1 MASAS
6 PFTAANRQEF
16 ALPVPPPLS
25 HTRSAHNMHD
35 QSIGTPLREDPAFIS
50 PMQTPQG
57 SPSKNRMPPGAFDL
71 PDVFSNAMK
80 LVPTQGQPNNT
91 ALQAKQSPTSPDKH
105 ADYDPFV
112 SYDTKAGA
120 PGSPTRKTGQENTPP
135 SNRQPQSHFVNDA
148 AQNRRNLYSPR
159 EDHSPT
165 RQKQSPFTGQP
176 TPEELEKL
184 QRPTVK
190 RLANVTQL
198 YFLDYYFELL
208 SYTANRQ
215 TRLQAFK
222 EHRPQPTASS
232 QEAEK
237 EQYSKDWKSY
247 INAERTNLRERRTKL
262 QHGDF
267 QILTQVGQG
276 GYGQV
281 YLAQKK
287 DTREVC
293 ALKVM
298 SKKLL
303 YKLDEIRHV
312 LTERDILTTAKSDWL
327 VRLLYAF
334 QDDNSIYLAME
345 YVPGGDFRT
354 LLNNTGV
361 LHNRHARFYIS
372 EMFLC
377 VDALHTLGYIHRDLK
392 PENFLIDGTG
402 HVKLT
407 DFGLAAGF
415 LAPAKI
421 ESMRIRLEEVGNLP
435 SHANPFGVRPTEDR
449 SLKERRD
456 GYRSL
461 RERDR
466 NYAKSIVGS
475 PDYMA
480 PEVLKGDE
488 YDFTVDYWSLG
499 CMLFE
504 ALAGYPPFA
513 GASVDET
520 WQNLKRWQSV
530 LRKPEYEDPNYFLSR
545 RTWDLITRLINIK
558 SGRLQSIQQVKSHDY
573 FREVSWDRL
582 RTERAPFVP
591 ELDSETDAGYFDD
604 FGSEKDM
611 AKYKEVLDKQE
622 ALERMAD
629 REGKMD
635 KQLFVGF
642 TFRYDRVFSPSFDF
656 SNTDF
661 RNRHRKPTV
670 DEDGKP
676 SSPRKPLSNVDESF
690 GTIF

>member
-1 MASAS
+1 MATTTPLALGGQNH
-6 PFTAANRQEF
+6 TF
-16 ALPVPPPLS
+16 ALPIPPPLL
-25 HTRSAHNMHD
+25 HTRSSN
-35 QSIGTPLREDPAFIS
+35 SIQDYAPVTPNGDREAFIS
-50 PMQTPQG
+50 PVQTPQG
-57 SPSKNRMPPGAFDL
+57 SPSKSQMPPGAFEL
-71 PDVFSNAMK
+71 PDVFTNAMK
-80 LVPTQGQPNNT
+80 LVPAQAQSNGKVLQTKQQGT
-91 ALQAKQSPTSPDKH
+91 TSPTKTVDH
-105 ADYDPFV
+105 DPFGGQ
-112 SYDTKAGA
+112 DAKCGA
-120 PGSPTRKTGQENTPP
+120 PGSPLRKQGKENTPP
-135 SNRQPQSHFVNDA
+135 TQRPQMQQTNSYINQA
-148 AQNRRNLYSPR
+148 AQSRQEPYRPR
-159 EDHSPT
+159 GDEQSPT
-165 RQKQSPFTGQP
+165 RQKQPGTISGGL
-176 TPEELEKL
+176 TPEDIEKL
-184 QRPTVK
+184 TKANVK

-198 YFLDYYFELL
+198 YFLDYYFDLL
-208 SYTANRQ
+208 SYTHNRQ
-215 TRLQAFK
+215 NRLQAFK
-222 EHRPQPTASS
+222 DHNPAPTDAAS
-232 QEAEK
+232 ETEK
-237 EQYSKDWKSY
+237 EKFNELRTQYLGH
-247 INAERTNLRERRTKL
+247 ERANLRQRRTRMK
-262 QHGDF
+262 HGDF
-267 QILTQVGQG
+267 QILTQIGQG

-281 YLAQKK
+281 YLASKK
-287 DTREVC
+287 DTREIC

-303 YKLDEIRHV
+303 YKLDEVRHV
-312 LTERDILTTAKSDWL
+312 LTERDILTSAKSEWL

-334 QDDNSIYLAME
+334 QDDSSIYLAME

-392 PENFLIDGTG
+392 PENFLIDNTG

-421 ESMRIRLEEVGNLP
+421 ESMRIKLSSVGDIP
-435 SHANPFGVRPTEDR
+435 DSAVPFGRPMEQR
-449 SLKERRD
+449 SLKERRE

-461 RERDR
+461 RERDV

-480 PEVLKGDE
+480 PEVLKGEE

-513 GASVDET
+513 GATVDET

-530 LRKPEYEDPNYFLSR
+530 LRKPEYEDPSYFLSR
-545 RTWDLITRLINIK
+545 RTWDLITRLIAPK
-558 SGRLQSIQQVKSHDY
+558 GQRLRGMKAVQGHDY
-573 FREVSWDRL
+573 FREVGWEGIRA
-582 RTERAPFVP
+582 ERAPFVP

-629 REGKMD
+629 RGGKMERG
-635 KQLFVGF
+635 LFVGF
-642 TFRYDRVFSPSFDF
+642 TFK
-656 SNTDF
+656 
-661 RNRHRKPTV
+661 HRKPAT
-670 DEDGKP
+670 DENGTAA
-676 SSPRKPLSNVDESF
+676 SPRKPLGNVAEESF

>member
-1 MASAS
+1 MAAGTPMASGG
-6 PFTAANRQEF
+6 PNHDFT
-16 ALPVPPPLS
+16 LPIPPPLL
-25 HTRSAHNMHD
+25 HTRSSND
-35 QSIGTPLREDPAFIS
+35 VNEQPGTPRRDADAFIS
-50 PMQTPQG
+50 PVQTPTG
-57 SPSKNRMPPGAFDL
+57 SPSKNKMPPGAFDL

-80 LVPTQGQPNNT
+80 LVPTQGQPNGK
-91 ALQAKQSPTSPDKH
+91 ALQAKQQGTASPSK
-105 ADYDPFV
+105 AEFDPF
-112 SYDTKAGA
+112 SGQDAKGGA
-120 PGSPTRKTGQENTPP
+120 PGSPLRKQGKENTPP
-135 SNRQPQSHFVNDA
+135 AYRPQVQQTQSYVNQAAASRQEPYRTRGD
-148 AQNRRNLYSPR
+148 
-159 EDHSPT
+159 EHSPT
-165 RQKQSPFTGQP
+165 RQKQAISGALTA
-176 TPEELEKL
+176 EEIEKL
-184 QRPTVK
+184 QKPSVK

-198 YFLDYYFELL
+198 YFLDYYFDLL
-208 SYTANRQ
+208 SYTHKRQ
-215 TRLQAFK
+215 NRLQAFK
-222 EHRPQPTASS
+222 THNPEPTGSTS
-232 QEAEK
+232 QVEK
-237 EQYSKDWKSY
+237 DNYNQLRSQYLGH
-247 INAERTNLRERRTKL
+247 ERATLRQRRTRL
-262 QHGDF
+262 RHGDF
-267 QILTQVGQG
+267 QILTQIGQG

-281 YLAQKK
+281 YLASKK
-287 DTREVC
+287 DTREIC

-303 YKLDEIRHV
+303 YKLDEVRHV
-312 LTERDILTTAKSDWL
+312 LTERDILTTANSDWL
-327 VRLLYAF
+327 VRLLYSF
-334 QDDNSIYLAME
+334 QDDSSIYLAME

-392 PENFLIDGTG
+392 PENFLIDNTG

-421 ESMRIRLEEVGNLP
+421 ESMRIKLEEVGNIP
-435 SHANPFGVRPTEDR
+435 AASIPFGRPMEER
-449 SLKERRD
+449 SLKERRE

-461 RERDR
+461 RERDV

-513 GASVDET
+513 GATVDET
-520 WQNLKRWQSV
+520 WQNLKRWQHV
-530 LRKPEYEDPNYFLSR
+530 LRKPEYEDPTYFLSR
-545 RTWDLITRLINIK
+545 RTWDLITRLITVKQNRLRGIK
-558 SGRLQSIQQVKSHDY
+558 AVKMHDY
-573 FREVSWDRL
+573 FHEVVWENL
-582 RTERAPFVP
+582 RSERAPFVP

-622 ALERMAD
+622 ALERMAE

-635 KQLFVGF
+635 RSLFVGF
-642 TFRYDRVFSPSFDF
+642 TFKYVEQYPC
-656 SNTDF
+656 
-661 RNRHRKPTV
+661 H
-670 DEDGKP
+670 
-676 SSPRKPLSNVDESF
+676 PLQV
-690 GTIF
+690 